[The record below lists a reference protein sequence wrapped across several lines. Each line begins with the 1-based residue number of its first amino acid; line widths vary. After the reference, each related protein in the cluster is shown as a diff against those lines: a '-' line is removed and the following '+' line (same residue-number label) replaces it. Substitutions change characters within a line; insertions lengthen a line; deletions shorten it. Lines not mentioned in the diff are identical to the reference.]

1 MVLFSTV
8 KEKMAESDQ
17 TQSEYA
23 AAKEHGN
30 CCFKHLNTRKLFE
43 IVLTHIFLLLSRKS
57 RKEEEEKQE
66 EEREKERKEKS
77 SEAKGRSYK

>member
-1 MVLFSTV
+1 
-8 KEKMAESDQ
+8 MADSDQ

-23 AAKEHGN
+23 AAKEHGII
-30 CCFKHLNTRKLFE
+30 FRSAILFVSSISTHKRFE
-43 IVLTHIFLLLSRKS
+43 IVSTYVFLFVFLSSRKS

-77 SEAKGRSYK
+77 PAAKGRFFR